1 MIVTQLGESQE
12 TKCDSRHTATPISWR
27 WRSSEI
33 ESITPPDKENRIM
46 FMRMIYDEKLAQA
59 AYLIG
64 CQATGEAIIIDP
76 ERDVDRYI
84 ELAANNDLRIVAAA
98 ETHIHAD
105 FVSGAREIAERVDAK
120 VYVSDEGDADWKYQW
135 LDQKTGGGSYAHK
148 LLNDGDSFNIGN
160 IEFNV
165 LHTPGHTPE
174 HICFLVTDHGA
185 DATEPIGMLTGDF
198 VFVGDLGRP
207 DLLESAAGQR
217 GAMEPS
223 ARRLYNTV
231 SKLDSIPDFV
241 QVWPA
246 HGAGS
251 ACGKALGA
259 VPMSTIGYERRFN
272 PAIGAA
278 TNEQGFIDFIL
289 SGQPEPPLYF
299 ANMKRDNK
307 AGPPVLGGIPNP
319 PRVDIKTICELNPN
333 EAAILDIRDWDS
345 FRAGHIPGS
354 LSFPIRNSFPTD
366 VGSMVKDTDDIY
378 LLINEHDID
387 EVVRDLIR
395 IGLDRIKGWC
405 PSDDIKSN
413 AEIALDTIEEI
424 DAQEAAT
431 LIDGNKARVLDVRR
445 ATEYAEGHIDGAT
458 NISHTRL
465 AARMDD
471 LPTPDPLL
479 VHCRSGIRSARSCAL
494 LQRAGHKVINLRGGY
509 LAWEEQIANHQH
521 NAH

>member
-1 MIVTQLGESQE
+1 MNDVGIHLREMQIRVTRDLRLHTPDRGVGVIARSEQVDSEPITGPPFGVLNVPSEIEIARLVVLALLHLGKDRVEKMIRFVFGYRVRFDRSELATDAIGRGYADFDMQVRCVQPTHRGEKFLDIQRSTDHVIPLSSRLKMIVTQLGESQE

-33 ESITPPDKENRIM
+33 ESITPSDKENRIM

-207 DLLESAAGQR
+207 DLLESAAGQK

-345 FRAGHIPGS
+345 FRGAY
-354 LSFPIRNSFPTD
+354 T
-366 VGSMVKDTDDIY
+366 
-378 LLINEHDID
+378 
-387 EVVRDLIR
+387 
-395 IGLDRIKGWC
+395 GLAIVPDPQLVPDRCG
-405 PSDDIKSN
+405 
-413 AEIALDTIEEI
+413 
-424 DAQEAAT
+424 
-431 LIDGNKARVLDVRR
+431 IDGERHGR
-445 ATEYAEGHIDGAT
+445 H
-458 NISHTRL
+458 
-465 AARMDD
+465 
-471 LPTPDPLL
+471 LPP
-479 VHCRSGIRSARSCAL
+479 H
-494 LQRAGHKVINLRGGY
+494 QRA
-509 LAWEEQIANHQH
+509 
-521 NAH
+521 